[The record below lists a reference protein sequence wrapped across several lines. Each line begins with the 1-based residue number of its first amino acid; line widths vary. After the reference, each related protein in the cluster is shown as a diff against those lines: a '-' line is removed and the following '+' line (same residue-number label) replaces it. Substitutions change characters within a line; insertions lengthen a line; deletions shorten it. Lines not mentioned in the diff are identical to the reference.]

1 MANHTVSI
9 FADQENS
16 EITVF
21 SGGSSNSPIL
31 LQVGDTLTVTHTFG
45 SNVSG
50 SIPVQGWASSHW
62 TSTGTAYIARGSSAV
77 KTVKTGAT
85 LNVTDTI
92 SAVQTGYTTGL
103 IYVKIVSSVD
113 TTPNDFAG
121 SLSSVTGAVP
131 GQEYLLGNFAV
142 SGINTSVTMS
152 VSGTAAPES
161 RKGTQGAKSTS
172 SKTVTNG
179 QTVYIWGTAPSTYNS
194 SSTASVTIGTLTRSV
209 TLTTP
214 VDPATG
220 TRIPFTPSSGTV
232 SLDDVR
238 SFFGPKTGTAA
249 MSNYYR
255 GGSYVINTT
264 TGSPNNSGVPASGT
278 IQLDDFYNS
287 FTTMYFSTPPS
298 NKSEFIVTTS
308 SSGTANFNWNR
319 TADWEVGFGP
329 DMEDGVD
336 YRITHTTT
344 QYAGYAGSIATYNL
358 SFGGVTRDLKVASN
372 QSAHTFAY
380 VSNNANAI
388 SVTVTANASSEYFI
402 TGKIDLQ
409 IRHKEQTSYTATE
422 TFYYYVTIYGP

>member
-1 MANHTVSI
+1 MANYTVSI
-9 FADQENS
+9 FADAENS
-16 EITVF
+16 EIAVF
-21 SGGSSNSPIL
+21 NGGSSSSPIL
-31 LQVGDTLTVTHTFG
+31 LQVGDTLTVQHTFA

-50 SIPVQGWASSHW
+50 SIPVQGWANTHW
-62 TSTGTAYIARGSSAV
+62 TSTSTAYISRGSSAV

-85 LNVTDTI
+85 LNVTDVI
-92 SAVQTGYTTGL
+92 SAVQTNYTSGL
-103 IYVKIVSSVD
+103 IYVKIVSSID

-121 SLSSVTGAVP
+121 SLSGVTGAVP

-161 RKGTQGAKSTS
+161 RKGTQGTKSTS

-238 SFFGPKTGTAA
+238 SFFGPKTGSAP

-298 NKSEFIVTTS
+298 NKSDFIVTTS
-308 SSGTANFNWNR
+308 SSGTTNLNWNR
-319 TADWEVGFGP
+319 TADWEVGYGP

-344 QYAGYAGSIATYNL
+344 QYAGFAGSIATYNI

-380 VSNNANAI
+380 VANNANAI

-402 TGKIDLQ
+402 TGKIELQ

>member
-9 FADQENS
+9 FGDTENS
-16 EITVF
+16 EISVLN
-21 SGGSSNSPIL
+21 GGSSNSPIL
-31 LQVGDTLTVTHTFG
+31 LQVGDTLTVSHTNA
-45 SNVSG
+45 SQIYG
-50 SIPVQGWASSHW
+50 SIPVQGWNSTHW
-62 TSTGTAYIARGSSAV
+62 TSTSTAYIARGSSAV

-92 SAVQTGYTTGL
+92 SAVQSGYTSGL

-121 SLSSVTGAVP
+121 SLSGVTGAVP

-161 RKGTQGAKSTS
+161 RKGTQGTKSTS

-220 TRIPFTPSSGTV
+220 TRIPFTPSSGTI

-238 SFFGPKTGTAA
+238 SFFGPKTGTAPI
-249 MSNYYR
+249 SNYYR

-287 FTTMYFSTPPS
+287 FTTMYFSTPPA
-298 NKSEFIVTTS
+298 NKSDFIVTTS
-308 SSGTANFNWNR
+308 SSGTTNFNWNR

-344 QYAGYAGSIATYNL
+344 QYAGYAGSIAAYTL
-358 SFGGVTRDLKVASN
+358 SFGGVTRDLSVAAN
-372 QSAHTFAY
+372 QSAHTFSY
-380 VSNNANAI
+380 VANNANAI
-388 SVTVTANASSEYFI
+388 SVTVTANVSSEYFI
-402 TGKIDLQ
+402 TGKIELQ

>member
-9 FADQENS
+9 FADAENS
-16 EITVF
+16 EISVLN
-21 SGGSSNSPIL
+21 GGSSGSPIL
-31 LQVGDTLTVTHTFG
+31 LQVGDTLTVQHTFG

-50 SIPVQGWASSHW
+50 SIPVQYWDATHW
-62 TSTGTAYIARGSSAV
+62 TSASTVYIARGSSAV

-85 LNVTDTI
+85 LNTTDTI
-92 SAVQTGYTTGL
+92 SATQTGYTTGL

-121 SLSSVTGAVP
+121 SLSGVTGAVP
-131 GQEYLLGNFAV
+131 GQEYLLGNFGIG
-142 SGINTSVTMS
+142 GINTSVTMS

-161 RKGTQGAKSTS
+161 RIGTQGTKSAS
-172 SKTVTNG
+172 SKTVNNG
-179 QTVYIWGTAPSTYNS
+179 TTVYIWGTAPSTYNS
-194 SSTASVTIGTLTRSV
+194 SSTASVTIGSMTRSV

-214 VDPATG
+214 ADPATG

-238 SFFGPKTGTAA
+238 SFFGPKTGSAS

-255 GGSYVINTT
+255 GGSYVIGTT

-344 QYAGYAGSIATYNL
+344 QYSGYAGSIATYSL

-380 VSNNANAI
+380 VANNANAI
-388 SVTVTANASSEYFI
+388 SVTVTANASTEYFI
-402 TGKIDLQ
+402 IGKIDLQ